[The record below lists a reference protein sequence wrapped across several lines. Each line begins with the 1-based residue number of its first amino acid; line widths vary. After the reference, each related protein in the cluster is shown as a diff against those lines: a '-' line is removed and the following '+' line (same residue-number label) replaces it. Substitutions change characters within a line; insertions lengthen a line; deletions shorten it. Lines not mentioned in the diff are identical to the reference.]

1 MPYETKAT
9 ITGYNDI
16 ETLHPEIKELW
27 DFERNEKLGLDLKK
41 LSTRSGL
48 KAYFKCSNC
57 GKPIEELRY
66 IFSVTEHNS
75 VFCNKCNRSI
85 KTSIQEQTLYFY
97 VKKLFDNA
105 INGYKGLDYNN
116 YELDI
121 FLPDF
126 NIGIEYDGRRWHKEK
141 KETDL
146 IKYKLCPDKN
156 ITLIRMTDLIYD
168 IKDNDYK
175 IISKPDPTD
184 SDYNNILEL
193 ICKLTGIK
201 NTCDVN
207 IKRDVYEILAR
218 YKSVLREKSFGYK
231 NPEAIKYWDYEKNSG
246 LDPFCVSA
254 NDVHDFWFIDPIYGS
269 YHKVLNDITSGKSG
283 YVHPKKSRNK
293 IGYDRRNKYTM
304 YCIETGEIIHEK
316 EEIIRLTGLN
326 DKFMR
331 QIANGNQRMGT
342 HLTKDNKFL
351 IFSGEV
357 DYSIVKKYVKM
368 I

>member
-1 MPYETKAT
+1 MPYETKST

-27 DFERNEKLGLDLKK
+27 DFERNEKLGLDLKR

-85 KTSIQEQTLYFY
+85 KTSIQEQTLYYY
-97 VKKLFDNA
+97 VKKLVDNA
-105 INGYKGLDYNN
+105 INGYKGLNYNN

-146 IKYKLCPDKN
+146 IKYKLCHDRN

-184 SDYNNILEL
+184 SDYNNILS
-193 ICKLTGIK
+193 I
-201 NTCDVN
+201 
-207 IKRDVYEILAR
+207 
-218 YKSVLREKSFGYK
+218 
-231 NPEAIKYWDYEKNSG
+231 
-246 LDPFCVSA
+246 
-254 NDVHDFWFIDPIYGS
+254 
-269 YHKVLNDITSGKSG
+269 
-283 YVHPKKSRNK
+283 SRK
-293 IGYDRRNKYTM
+293 II
-304 YCIETGEIIHEK
+304 YCI
-316 EEIIRLTGLN
+316 LTL
-326 DKFMR
+326 
-331 QIANGNQRMGT
+331 QS
-342 HLTKDNKFL
+342 LL
-351 IFSGEV
+351 LW
-357 DYSIVKKYVKM
+357 
-368 I
+368 